1 MRDLFDTEIMGKL
14 TPTATQIIE
23 KFEKI
28 SQDKGV
34 EEATNFYY
42 DFAQKSNYIR
52 MDRIAK
58 NMHWYSATEYG
69 DRS

>member
-28 SQDKGV
+28 SQEKGI
-34 EEATNFYY
+34 EEATKFLL
-42 DFAQKSNYIR
+42 
-52 MDRIAK
+52 
-58 NMHWYSATEYG
+58 
-69 DRS
+69 